1 MPTLQQ
7 RLRPSRHAGSHA
19 EFARRVLPTPLPSPR
34 LAIVNAALSAA
45 LGIDT
50 PTAGEA
56 ATLAL
61 LAGNAGDD
69 DVMTVAT
76 VYAGHQFGVWVP
88 QLGDGRALLLGEIDC
103 ADGPQEIQLKGAGQ
117 TPYSRMG
124 DGRAVL
130 RSSIREYLC
139 SEAMHGLGIPTT
151 RALAMVTSPARVRR
165 EQMETTAV
173 VTRVAPSFIR
183 FGHFEF
189 FAHHGRLDALRALA
203 DYVIDRHFP
212 ACRSESDPVLA
223 LFGEVVARTA
233 TLMADWQVAGF
244 CHGVMNTD
252 NTSILGLTLDY
263 GPFGFLDGFDAHHIC
278 NHSDP
283 SGRYAW
289 DRQPG
294 IGQWNLA
301 CLASALLPLTG
312 QAGLEAALQRYT
324 DLFETALAA
333 RFAAKL
339 GLTDWQ
345 DERDWPWLTA
355 LLEQMNAER
364 TDWTLFWRRLGD
376 FAAQRNDAVRDL
388 FVDRDRFD
396 GWAADYRRRLHG
408 DAAARGRA
416 MQAVNPR
423 IVLRNWMAEAAIRA
437 AEQGDFSVMTTLAGA
452 LAQPYT
458 DGIGD
463 EAWGG
468 LPPDWAGG
476 LSVSCSS

>member
-7 RLRPSRHAGSHA
+7 RLLPSRHAAVHA

-34 LAIVNAALSAA
+34 LAIVNTALAAS
-45 LGIDT
+45 LGIDA
-50 PTAGEA
+50 PTADA
-56 ATLAL
+56 VDTVAL
-61 LAGNAGDD
+61 LAGNAGGEAA
-69 DVMTVAT
+69 AT

-88 QLGDGRALLLGEIDC
+88 QLGDGRALLLGEIDS

-151 RALAMVTSPARVRR
+151 RALSMVTSPARVRR

-173 VTRVAPSFIR
+173 VARVSPSFIR

-189 FAHHGRLDALRALA
+189 FAHHGRLEALRALA

-212 ACRSESDPVLA
+212 ACRAHADPVLA

-233 TLMADWQVAGF
+233 TLMADWQVVGF

-252 NTSILGLTLDY
+252 NMSILGLTLDY
-263 GPFGFLDGFDAHHIC
+263 GPFGFLDGFDAGHIC

-312 QAGLEAALQRYT
+312 QAGLEAALARYT
-324 DLFETALAA
+324 GLFETALAA

-339 GLTDWQ
+339 GLADWQ
-345 DERDWPWLTA
+345 DERDWPLLTA

-376 FAAQRNDAVRDL
+376 FAAQRNEAVRDL
-388 FVDRDRFD
+388 FVDRERFD
-396 GWAADYRRRLHG
+396 RWAADYRRRLHG

-437 AEQGDFSVMTTLAGA
+437 AEQEDFSLMAA
-452 LAQPYT
+452 LAAALARPYA

-463 EAWGG
+463 EAWAG
-468 LPPDWAGG
+468 LPPDWADG